1 MEQRLDATEKRFCR
15 ANCVAPLVEE
25 FHDDPEL
32 LGNARFSY
40 GLHRAAFIET
50 TTTCAMDMQ
59 VLQVSQLIS
68 QCRSDPTEQS
78 QTVLCYHSDLLR

>member
-1 MEQRLDATEKRFCR
+1 VEQRLDATEKRFCR

-50 TTTCAMDMQ
+50 TKTFAMDLH
-59 VLQVSQLIS
+59 VLQVSKLLGQG
-68 QCRSDPTEQS
+68 RSDPTEQS